1 MEQAKGNAV
10 SGTTLAQYVH
20 DAVEV
25 ERPIRELE
33 GQIEELKHQLDEKTA
48 QIERE
53 IAGERATKKAML
65 DSSLKHEPKMRP
77 KEVEPS
83 IYQIEQMAIKERA
96 KLIRVGLWIAAAMIS
111 PMIGILVFL
120 RMVPH
125 LNSSSEGLGFGLS
138 VIFGPLAVVL
148 IIFGI
153 RFSVAKKKSIDIT
166 RRKIR
171 ARLDQNNFEI
181 EKENRCTLAGW
192 EKHNKQLAA
201 ELENIDELEKTRK
214 QELADGAEKIKE
226 LESQLSG
233 LQAGREK
240 FYEAGLIP
248 PDYRTFEHVS
258 GLDAI
263 FRNGRADDMRQAL
276 EIYEETLF
284 REEIKQAASR
294 MQGSISAIY
303 INLNSVGRR
312 LDDLKGALAGVSE
325 SNRQAAELNKRML
338 YETQMNR
345 AAAEELRRNSEEA
358 MRYASEAQR
367 AAREEAE
374 KNDKLR
380 RQISDAQWEAREEAR
395 KNDELRRKISDHLDD
410 N

>member
-1 MEQAKGNAV
+1 MEQAKGNTV

-25 ERPIRELE
+25 ERPICELE
-33 GQIEELKHQLDEKTA
+33 GRIWELKKKLADNREAAKQAAEKA
-48 QIERE
+48 KVMQSELER
-53 IAGERATKKAML
+53 
-65 DSSLKHEPKMRP
+65 SSQNPPK
-77 KEVEPS
+77 
-83 IYQIEQMAIKERA
+83 IRA
-96 KLIRVGLWIAAAMIS
+96 KKEFPKDDAIRELVRAERKNQSSNGFTIS
-111 PMIGILVFL
+111 VVLILVFAISAAVAFCAL
-120 RMVPH
+120 SASGESGMPGVVGIFIVATISILVAYSIHDKNAYRKAEEIVVQRIQVH
-125 LNSSSEGLGFGLS
+125 LDEED
-138 VIFGPLAVVL
+138 
-148 IIFGI
+148 
-153 RFSVAKKKSIDIT
+153 IDI
-166 RRKIR
+166 
-171 ARLDQNNFEI
+171 DE
-181 EKENRCTLAGW
+181 ENRCTLADW

-226 LESQLSG
+226 LESQLAG

-294 MQGSISAIY
+294 MQSSISAIY

-338 YETQMNR
+338 YEAQMNR